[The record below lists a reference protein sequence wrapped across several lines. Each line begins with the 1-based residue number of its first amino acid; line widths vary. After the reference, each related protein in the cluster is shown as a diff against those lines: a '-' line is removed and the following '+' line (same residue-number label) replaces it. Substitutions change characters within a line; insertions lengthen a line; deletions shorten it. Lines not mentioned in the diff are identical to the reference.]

1 MYLWVGSITV
11 QWLCEI
17 RQVGKT
23 ANVDLLSSSLSS
35 FCSLQGLCV
44 QECVVSETHVA
55 LLLED
60 GRVCRIRYCEEMP
73 TPVATSKERR
83 CV

>member
-1 MYLWVGSITV
+1 MLHVQYL
-11 QWLCEI
+11 LPP
-17 RQVGKT
+17 
-23 ANVDLLSSSLSS
+23 LSS

-73 TPVATSKERR
+73 APVALNKERR
-83 CV
+83 CVMCTLH